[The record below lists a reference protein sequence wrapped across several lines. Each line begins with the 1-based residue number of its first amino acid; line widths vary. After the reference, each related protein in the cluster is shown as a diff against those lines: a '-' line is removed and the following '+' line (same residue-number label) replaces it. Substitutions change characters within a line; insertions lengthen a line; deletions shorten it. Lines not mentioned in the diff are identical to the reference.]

1 MKHTCMLLQV
11 IKENKIQVYA
21 KREEKTTERL
31 SKSKFNKEYE
41 LSEKIDTY
49 SLTGGLTGEGRLIIG
64 ADVKPQAAS
73 KTARAGDDNST
84 NEQSLT
90 VAVLDRDSS
99 NCDERSQQL
108 QQTDDGQ

>member
-1 MKHTCMLLQV
+1 MLSQV

-49 SLTGGLTGEGRLIIG
+49 SLTGGLTAEGRLIIA
-64 ADVKPQAAS
+64 ADVKAHAVS
-73 KTARAGDDNST
+73 KTTRADDDNTS
-84 NEQSLT
+84 NDQSLT
-90 VAVLDRDSS
+90 VAVVDRQSAS
-99 NCDERSQQL
+99 CVDEQSQQL
-108 QQTDDGQ
+108 QQTDDSC